1 VADRSLDAALQRIW
15 ERAQPRLLARV
26 DAIDDAIAALD
37 DSESLATG
45 RAEAHK
51 IAGLAGTFGLGEASR
66 LARSIEHQLE
76 AGEGADRDRLRREAV
91 QLRAHLTAP

>member
-1 VADRSLDAALQRIW
+1 VADPSLDAALQRIW

-26 DAIDDAIAALD
+26 DAIDGAIAALD
-37 DSESLATG
+37 DSATVAAG

-51 IAGLAGTFGLGEASR
+51 IAGLAGTFGLGEATR

-76 AGEGADRDRLRREAV
+76 AGERADPERLRREAAE
-91 QLRAHLTAP
+91 LRARLTA

>member
-1 VADRSLDAALQRIW
+1 VADPSLDAALQRIW

-26 DAIDDAIAALD
+26 DAIDEAIAALD
-37 DSESLATG
+37 DAESVDAG

-51 IAGLAGTFGLGEASR
+51 IAGLAGTFGLAEATR

-76 AGEGADRDRLRREAV
+76 AGERADPQRLRREAGE
-91 QLRAHLTAP
+91 LRAHLTS

>member
-1 VADRSLDAALQRIW
+1 MADRSLDAALQRIW

-26 DAIDDAIAALD
+26 DAIDHAIAALD
-37 DSESLATG
+37 DSERVASG

-66 LARSIEHQLE
+66 LARSIEDQLE
-76 AGEGADRDRLRREAV
+76 GGEQPDPERLRREAV
-91 QLRAHLTAP
+91 QLRAHLTA

>member
-1 VADRSLDAALQRIW
+1 MADRSLDAALQRIW

-26 DAIDDAIAALD
+26 DAIDHAIAALD
-37 DSESLATG
+37 DSERVASG

-66 LARSIEHQLE
+66 LARSIEEQLE
-76 AGEGADRDRLRREAV
+76 GGEQPDPERLRREAV
-91 QLRAHLTAP
+91 QLRAHLTA

>member
-1 VADRSLDAALQRIW
+1 MADPSLDAALQRIW

-26 DAIDDAIAALD
+26 DAIDHAIAALG
-37 DSESLATG
+37 DSERVQTG

-51 IAGLAGTFGLGEASR
+51 IAGLAGTFGLGEASQ

-76 AGEGADRDRLRREAV
+76 AGERADPERLSREAV
-91 QLRAHLTAP
+91 QLRAHLTA

>member
-26 DAIDDAIAALD
+26 DAIDHAIAALD
-37 DSESLATG
+37 DSERVASG

-51 IAGLAGTFGLGEASR
+51 IAGLAGTFGLDEASR
-66 LARSIEHQLE
+66 LARSIEDQLE
-76 AGEGADRDRLRREAV
+76 GGEQPDPERLRREAV
-91 QLRAHLTAP
+91 QLRAHLTA

>member
-1 VADRSLDAALQRIW
+1 VADPSLDAALQRIW

-26 DAIDDAIAALD
+26 DAIDEAIAALD
-37 DSESLATG
+37 VSESVETG

-51 IAGLAGTFGLGEASR
+51 IAGLAGTFGLGEATR

-76 AGEGADRDRLRREAV
+76 AGERADPERLRREAGE
-91 QLRAHLTAP
+91 LRAQLTA

>member
-1 VADRSLDAALQRIW
+1 VADPSLDAALQRIW
-15 ERAQPRLLARV
+15 ERAQPRLVARV
-26 DAIDDAIAALD
+26 DAIDEAVAALD
-37 DSESLATG
+37 DSARVETA

-76 AGEGADRDRLRREAV
+76 ASGPADPERLRREAGE
-91 QLRAHLTAP
+91 LRAELTA

>member
-1 VADRSLDAALQRIW
+1 MADPSLDAALQRIW

-26 DAIDDAIAALD
+26 DAIDHAIAALG
-37 DSESLATG
+37 DSERVQTG

-51 IAGLAGTFGLGEASR
+51 IAGLAGTFGLGEASQ

-76 AGEGADRDRLRREAV
+76 AGDRADPERLNREAV
-91 QLRAHLTAP
+91 QLRAHLTA

>member
-1 VADRSLDAALQRIW
+1 VADPSLDAALQRIW

-26 DAIDDAIAALD
+26 DAIDEAIAALD
-37 DSESLATG
+37 DSESVDAG

-51 IAGLAGTFGLGEASR
+51 IADLAGTFGLAEATR

-76 AGEGADRDRLRREAV
+76 AGERADPQRLRREAGE
-91 QLRAHLTAP
+91 LRAHLTS

>member
-1 VADRSLDAALQRIW
+1 VADPSLDAALQRIW

-26 DAIDDAIAALD
+26 DAIDQAIAALGD
-37 DSESLATG
+37 AERVQTG

-51 IAGLAGTFGLGEASR
+51 IAGLAGTFGLGEASQ

-76 AGEGADRDRLRREAV
+76 AGERADPERLSREAV
-91 QLRAHLTAP
+91 QLRAHLTT